1 MCVYTQVWG
10 RIAGLEEDSSKISFE
25 KFLTNMRQYQYES
38 GEEKLRSI
46 YVTTPIVTMVTG
58 ACTLQDILIG

>member
-38 GEEKLRSI
+38 GEEKLRST

-58 ACTLQDILIG
+58 AYTLQDILIG